1 MSNNFKAF
9 NPFSKFIN
17 LFHSEILF
25 VKIKKNAKKH
35 SCIIR

>member
-17 LFHSEILF
+17 LFYIEILF

-35 SCIIR
+35 SFYY